1 MLTLSLG
8 TPSEAQNVRDGRAGE
23 LLHLFQDRHL
33 PMTPGLAGHLARF
46 EQLERPATDDFWGR
60 AYDLAG
66 EAVGQTRAFGM
77 SRGWST
83 LFGTFCHLVVEPVLR
98 AAARQMGE
106 VYLLTTDELDGK
118 RRKSAQRSYQDYCRD
133 FEAHVDRLLTD
144 SDKMPPGFWSHAGTS
159 LAAAFFARIDDEGRS
174 EKLRE
179 VRSLPARTDPLISRA
194 VFDIE
199 PEFSDGGK
207 LLKKKL
213 RALQKAQ
220 RERSGF
226 RPREGGVEGVV
237 YSRRFEDIH
246 DALPS
251 TFMYPRQLMPLKIM
265 EDGFPITH
273 RPPNRLPRRDLLWQS
288 FNTSQI
294 ERGPA
299 GIVKAAWLDAIL
311 RLRLLLAGTGQT
323 RSEVG
328 WCDVSE
334 DELLPASASLS
345 RSERTVVSDPFAV
358 EGDRRRKMTSRS
370 QLFPECAAMHPS
382 RLVSSLIQRLKG
394 ADSDMD
400 GLAARV
406 LFEHVRIA
414 ATQAQSRTGRRP
426 GAAKL
431 TSERRVEIEDY
442 ALVVVMLVED
452 HGPSEDITDVSGWYL
467 QERQIIKRFPM
478 PQANRVEPISVR
490 VPSRLEGETDGI
502 VIASA
507 RNTQSKPILLTTD
520 DDGAPQ
526 LGKLIGEV
534 SLALVNEVVEALY
547 DA

>member
-8 TPSEAQNVRDGRAGE
+8 TPSEAQHLRDSRAGE
-23 LLHLFQDRHL
+23 LLDLFQDRHL

-60 AYDLAG
+60 AYVLAG
-66 EAVGQTRAFGM
+66 EAVGQARTFGM
-77 SRGWST
+77 SRGWSP
-83 LFGTFCHLVVEPVLR
+83 LFGAFCRSVVEPVLR

-106 VYLLTTDELDGK
+106 VYLLTTDELGGK
-118 RRKSAQRSYQDYCRD
+118 HRKSVQRSYQDYCRD
-133 FEAHVDRLLTD
+133 FEAHIDRLLTD
-144 SDKMPPGFWSHAGTS
+144 PDKMPPGFWSHTGTS
-159 LAAAFFARIDDEGRS
+159 MAAAFFARIDDEKRS

-194 VFDIE
+194 LFDIE
-199 PEFSDGGK
+199 PDFSDGGK

-213 RALQKAQ
+213 RALKKAQ

-251 TFMYPRQLMPLKIM
+251 TFTYPRQLMPLKIM

-288 FNTSQI
+288 FNTSPI

-299 GIVKAAWLDAIL
+299 GIVKVAWLDAIL
-311 RLRLLLAGTGQT
+311 RIRVLLAGTGQT

-328 WCDVSE
+328 WCDISE
-334 DELLPASASLS
+334 DRLLPVSASLS
-345 RSERTVVSDPFAV
+345 RAERNVVSDPFAV
-358 EGDRRRKMTSRS
+358 EGDNRRKMTSRS
-370 QLFPECAAMHPS
+370 QLFPECAARYPS
-382 RLVSSLIQRLKG
+382 RLTSSLVQRLEG
-394 ADSDMD
+394 ADSNMD
-400 GLAARV
+400 GFAARV
-406 LFEHVRIA
+406 LFEHARNA
-414 ATQAQSRTGRRP
+414 AAQAQSKTGRRP
-426 GAAKL
+426 GAAKV

-442 ALVVVMLVED
+442 ALVVTMLVED
-452 HGPSEDITDVSGWYL
+452 HGPSEDTKDVSGWYL
-467 QERQIIKRFPM
+467 QERQIMKRFPVS
-478 PQANRVEPISVR
+478 QANRVEPISVR
-490 VPSRLEGETDGI
+490 VPARLEGETDGI

-507 RNTQSKPILLTTD
+507 RNTQSKPILLKAD

-526 LGKLIGEV
+526 IGKLIGEI